1 MVLHDLNY
9 IIITI
14 LFYTWRYIY
23 TYERIYEIKQAPFI
37 GAFLMPGS
45 LLIRAFIHLYGC
57 YLLPG
62 YMDLI
67 RVYNGMFSTRIAAAI
82 IAVKTPDAF

>member
-1 MVLHDLNY
+1 MLHDLNY
-9 IIITI
+9 ITTTI
-14 LFYTWRYIY
+14 LFYTWRYIH
-23 TYERIYEIKQAPFI
+23 TYEKLYEIKQAPVN

-62 YMDLI
+62 YMGPI
-67 RVYNGMFSTRIAAAI
+67 RVYTGMFSAPVIAAI
-82 IAVKTPDAF
+82 IAAKTPDTF